1 MRSAVPVALALVLA
15 VISWQVRADG
25 PLLGLDRSARHAT
38 WDFRH
43 ALHSTPVNH
52 LGAAL
57 SDLGGNV
64 PAFPLLLLGG
74 ALAAALRRRAGS
86 PRWWL
91 PLPVAALA
99 GAAVPALVIPAKAFF
114 ARPGPFGVP
123 LTPEQLGWYPSG
135 HTATSTIAYGTV
147 ALLVGRELGH
157 RARRLLYA
165 ATALLCAGVGWGLV
179 WSDYHWL
186 LDVLA
191 SWCLGGLVLWALSRR
206 LAPPPG
212 EHPGAAAGGHGGHCG
227 HDGLD
232 GPDGH

>member
-1 MRSAVPVALALVLA
+1 MRSPAPIAAAVLLAVLA
-15 VISWQVRADG
+15 VVSWQVAAEG
-25 PLLGLDRSARHAT
+25 PLLGLDRSARRAT
-38 WDFRH
+38 YEFRH
-43 ALHSTPVNH
+43 QLHSTAVNH

-74 ALAAALRRRAGS
+74 AFAALLWRRADT

-91 PLPVAALA
+91 PLPVAVLA
-99 GAAVPALVIPAKAFF
+99 GVLVPALVVPGKAYF

-123 LTPEQLGWYPSG
+123 LSADQLGWYPSG

-147 ALLVGRELGH
+147 ALLVGRALAV
-157 RARRLLYA
+157 RARRRLYA
-165 ATALLCAGVGWGLV
+165 ATALLCAGVGWGLM

-191 SWCLGGLVLWALSRR
+191 SWCLGGLVLLALARWAV
-206 LAPPPG
+206 P
-212 EHPGAAAGGHGGHCG
+212 AGGGAPAGRGH
-227 HDGLD
+227 
-232 GPDGH
+232 

>member
-1 MRSAVPVALALVLA
+1 MRSAAPAALALVLV

-25 PLLGLDRSARHAT
+25 PLLDLDRSARHAT

-43 ALHSTPVNH
+43 ALHSTLVNH
-52 LGAAL
+52 LGATL

-74 ALAAALRRRAGS
+74 TLAAGLRRRTDS

-91 PLPVAALA
+91 PLPVAVLA
-99 GAAVPALVIPAKAFF
+99 GAAVPALVVPTKTFF
-114 ARPGPFGVP
+114 ARPGPFGMP

-135 HTATSTIAYGTV
+135 HTATSTIAYGTA
-147 ALLVGRELGH
+147 ALLIGRELGR
-157 RARRLLYA
+157 RARRLLYT

-191 SWCLGGLVLWALSRR
+191 SWCLGGLVLWALARR
-206 LAPPPG
+206 LAPP
-212 EHPGAAAGGHGGHCG
+212 AAEPAGPAQPGGH
-227 HDGLD
+227 
-232 GPDGH
+232 